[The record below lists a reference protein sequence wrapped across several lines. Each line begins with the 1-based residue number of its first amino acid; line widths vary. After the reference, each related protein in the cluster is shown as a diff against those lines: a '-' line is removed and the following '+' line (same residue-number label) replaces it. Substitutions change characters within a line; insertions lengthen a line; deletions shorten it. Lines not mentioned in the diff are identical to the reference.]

1 MTFSINTSP
10 ITPFQR
16 PETGSLSPHL
26 SSAHL
31 YWAVS
36 CFLSEKDHLLR
47 LCHKIGRLTIQLTLP
62 IKVWRQHPSIVC
74 ISGRLLTVMPNLGC
88 RVFQW
93 TLNYCLAQTW
103 LKSVPVFLLL
113 LKCFASLQLY
123 YALLVISDIFSPSK
137 DWPCLIPAPT
147 SWTCP
152 CSLTQ
157 KTRAKLA

>member
-1 MTFSINTSP
+1 MPYLLWITSFMYLTVHMYKMTFSKNTSP

-93 TLNYCLAQTW
+93 TLNYCLAHTW

-123 YALLVISDIFSPSK
+123 YALLVISDIFSPS
-137 DWPCLIPAPT
+137 
-147 SWTCP
+147 
-152 CSLTQ
+152 
-157 KTRAKLA
+157 